1 MDTAHLKRRGL
12 TWYARLVIPPS
23 QREALGRSEIVRS
36 LKTRDLRDA
45 NRLKHRAL
53 AEMQA
58 EVARQIGQKVLPVE
72 SVDFVTVTA
81 RALRE
86 SVSAGEITERNAE
99 AALDAAVEEHLATVA
114 KASGLDPE
122 SGDPLMAEA
131 HEGAIRLAHEV
142 LARGDL
148 LLLSEAIA
156 KYLREVEPHI
166 TKAGYSAKDRTLTAF
181 KEWLRSDVD
190 VATITR
196 KIAGRYVSEQIIPT
210 DHAPKTK
217 KDTIANLSAF
227 WSWLET
233 AHGCESNPW
242 RNMSSLIRESSRG
255 GKPEPRPYTPEEFK
269 KLIPRLPE
277 GDPMLPMA
285 CISAY
290 SGMRLEEIA
299 SVKLE
304 HLAKDAIRVMEGKNP
319 NSVRYVPLHP
329 VIRPM
334 VARLR
339 ETSSDEYLI
348 SGLLPGGADRKRSH
362 YVSKRFGYWLRSNGF
377 TDETLNFH
385 SFRRS
390 FAQRCEHAKIPESTA
405 KLLMGHARQSLTF
418 GLYSPGPDFPVLL
431 KEMRKV
437 SYGASVDALVAKLA
451 TKAEITTKS
460 RRRKRVAR
468 SL

>member
-1 MDTAHLKRRGL
+1 MHT
-12 TWYARLVIPPS
+12 
-23 QREALGRSEIVRS
+23 
-36 LKTRDLRDA
+36 
-45 NRLKHRAL
+45 
-53 AEMQA
+53 

-72 SVDFVTVTA
+72 SVEYVTDTA
-81 RALRE
+81 RTLRD
-86 SVSAGEITERNAE
+86 SVSAGEMTERSAE
-99 AALDAAVEEHLATVA
+99 AALDAAVEEHLAKVA
-114 KASGLDPE
+114 KSSGIDPE

-148 LLLSEAIA
+148 LLLSEAIT

-166 TKAGYSAKDRTLTAF
+166 TKAGYSAKERTLLAF
-181 KEWLRSDVD
+181 KNWMRSDVD

-196 KIAGRYVSEQIIPT
+196 KVAGRYVSEEIIPA
-210 DHAPKTK
+210 DRAPKTK
-217 KDTIANLSAF
+217 KDAIANLSAF

-242 RNMSSLIRESSRG
+242 RNMTRLIRESTRG
-255 GKPEPRPYTPEEFK
+255 GTKPEPRPYTPEEFK
-269 KLIPRLPE
+269 KLIPKLPK

-329 VIRPM
+329 AIRPM
-334 VARLR
+334 VARLK
-339 ETSSDEYLI
+339 ETSRDGFLI
-348 SGLLPGGADRKRSH
+348 SGLLPGGADGKRSH

-377 TDETLNFH
+377 TDETLTFH

-390 FAQRCEHAKIPESTA
+390 FAQRCEHAKIAESTA

-418 GLYSPGPDFPVLL
+418 GLYSPGPEFPVLL

-437 SYGASVDALVAKLA
+437 TYGASVDALAAKFA
-451 TKAEITTKS
+451 TDAEITTKS
-460 RRRKRVAR
+460 TRRKKVAR